1 MGACAKIYAAKACV
15 QRCEPRL
22 LRLGIVLIRFNFRIR
37 NAMSTSP
44 LRVKSNQPAVASKAS
59 ARGRAHSLRQVAV
72 AESAT
77 SDGPSSDLSIL
88 AKKTK
93 GLRLAARMT
102 LQELS
107 AASGVSQSALSK
119 IENGQLSPTYEK
131 ILALAQGLGVDVA
144 ELFRDSATGTPM
156 GRRAITLKG
165 QGVMHSSPQYEYQV
179 LCSELS
185 GKQFLPLLA
194 TIKAHSV
201 QDFATLPKHDGEE
214 FVYVVRGEITLHTE
228 FYEPVVLSEGDSCYF
243 DSSMRHGLVSAGKQ
257 DALVVWVCSENVS
270 LRSPENP

>member
-1 MGACAKIYAAKACV
+1 
-15 QRCEPRL
+15 
-22 LRLGIVLIRFNFRIR
+22 
-37 NAMSTSP
+37 MSTSP
-44 LRVKSNQPAVASKAS
+44 LRVKSNRPTAVGKA
-59 ARGRAHSLRQVAV
+59 ATRGRTPRLRQVAV
-72 AESAT
+72 DESAT
-77 SDGPSSDLSIL
+77 SAVPGTELSIL
-88 AKKTK
+88 ARKTK
-93 GLRLAARMT
+93 SLRSAARMT

-144 ELFRDSATGTPM
+144 ELFRDSATSTTPM

-165 QGVMHSSPQYEYQV
+165 QGVVHSSPQYEYQV

-201 QDFATLPKHDGEE
+201 QDFATMPKHDGEE

-257 DALVVWVCSENVS
+257 DALIVWVCSENVS

>member
-1 MGACAKIYAAKACV
+1 M
-15 QRCEPRL
+15 
-22 LRLGIVLIRFNFRIR
+22 LITYDFRIR
-37 NAMSTSP
+37 NIMSKVP
-44 LRVKSNQPAVASKAS
+44 LRTTSNPPAESRKLATRRSAPSRRRAVAD
-59 ARGRAHSLRQVAV
+59 
-72 AESAT
+72 ESQRKEGL
-77 SDGPSSDLSIL
+77 SGDLSIL
-88 AKKTK
+88 AAKTK
-93 GLRLAARMT
+93 SLRLAAKMT

-107 AASGVSQSALSK
+107 SASGVSQSALSK

-131 ILALAQGLGVDVA
+131 ILALAKGLGVDVA
-144 ELFRDSATGTPM
+144 ELFSDSSAGAPM

-165 QGVMHSSPQYEYQV
+165 QGVLHSSPQYEYQI

-201 QDFATLPKHDGEE
+201 QDFTTLPRHDGEE

-228 FYEPVVLSEGDSCYF
+228 FYEPIVLSEGDCCYF

-257 DALVVWVCSENVS
+257 DAVVVWVCSKNVS
-270 LRSPENP
+270 LRSREAP